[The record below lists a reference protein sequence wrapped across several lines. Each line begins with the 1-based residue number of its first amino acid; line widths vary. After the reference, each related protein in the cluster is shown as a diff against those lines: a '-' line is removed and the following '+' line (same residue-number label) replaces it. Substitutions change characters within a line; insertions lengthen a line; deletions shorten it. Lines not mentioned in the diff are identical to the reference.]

1 MANMFKFDQF
11 PDGPREVPL
20 TRGEGGPQIGTAV
33 VTFKDG
39 EFTASVTIN
48 DEIARELGL
57 DLTYFTT
64 TSPLSYM
71 DDKEAL
77 AVKLRD
83 EDW

>member
-1 MANMFKFDQF
+1 MPQFKIDQF

-39 EFTASVTIN
+39 AFTASVTIN

-57 DLTYFTT
+57 DFAFYST
-64 TSPLSYM
+64 TSPLSYV
-71 DDKEAL
+71 DDKETL
-77 AVKLRD
+77 AVKLQS
-83 EDW
+83 EEW